1 MNGANLAG
9 RQNKYECNFFH
20 MIVEG
25 CDFKE
30 SPEEMSIE
38 HLGTFIH
45 EYIHY
50 LQQITTPF
58 GLSFCHH
65 FIKKYIL
72 YRDHINRHDPVE
84 LPLRLDKDYSFVD
97 YAELLLGARN
107 GTVNYSK
114 GRVDRVI
121 VNKQNIAD
129 AKRSR
134 MAGNIGV
141 VDDELGRT
149 YENGFDFGYTCV
161 IESMAHLIQSLVNPD
176 VLVLNLPIKYRAAQM
191 ICREYCPEIAE
202 DIKMLISLCYTA
214 LYFDNPGAAF
224 FTMIDY
230 ANEHP
235 GENGIEIYK
244 RIMRE
249 HSRKY
254 KGEEMPA
261 YRMMHRMIDEF
272 IINLSALLGHDLEY
286 YRGVFENCKREAS
299 GGESKLLEIIY
310 NGDISSKESIYELT
324 RFFGIPCIDSKSVE
338 PIVPSFSRAALL
350 ETGCL
355 LSMETLVKR
364 FEEKEDRVICSRF
377 DRCEQFPYEERVT
390 SQECRDGCQ
399 WQKTENCY
407 FTSGLKHWGWENKRF
422 IERQL

>member
-1 MNGANLAG
+1 MNGANLVG

-38 HLGTFIH
+38 HLGSFIH

-84 LPLRLDKDYSFVD
+84 LPLRLDADYSFVD
-97 YAELLLGARN
+97 YAENLLGARN

-121 VNKQNIAD
+121 VESRNID
-129 AKRSR
+129 EAKKSR
-134 MAGNIGV
+134 TAVNIGV

-176 VLVLNLPIKYRAAQM
+176 VLELNLPIKYRAAQM

-230 ANEHP
+230 ANAYP

-244 RIMRE
+244 RIMRD
-249 HSRKY
+249 HPRKY

-272 IINLSALLGHDLEY
+272 IINLSALIGHDLDY
-286 YRGVFENCKREAS
+286 YRDVFENCKREAS
-299 GGESKLLEIIY
+299 RGESKLLEIIY
-310 NGDISSKESIYELT
+310 NRDISSKESIAELT
-324 RFFGIPCIDSKSVE
+324 RFFGIPCVDSKRVE
-338 PIVPSFSRAALL
+338 PIVPSFSEAAFL
-350 ETGCL
+350 ETSCL

-364 FEEKEDRVICSRF
+364 FEEKEGRVICSRF
-377 DRCEQFPYEERVT
+377 DRCELFDYKKRVT
-390 SQECRDGCQ
+390 SQECVDGCQ
-399 WQKTENCY
+399 WQKTENCF